1 MKKLTLL
8 FALLCASVMGWADS
22 YCSRVVTTNVN
33 AVEFDVTVTVAKQNS
48 TTLRVT
54 LDSEHITE
62 MAAGGCFQ
70 NWGNGGVWEDQDQAV
85 SNFKEGWT
93 HSDNVWYKDFVFST
107 YPASGTFTIYIL
119 FNNDVSAAPTGFTL
133 SNIDVAADCSGGS
146 STPDPVPAVS
156 PYCNTEIGHFADPSA
171 AAASFI
177 LLSVGS
183 DGAGHT
189 IVNIKQD
196 NAKNSAMFDYILANG
211 KSVGQDVVT
220 GGSDEMAII
229 FNTPTPDGDGNIK
242 FELQWST
249 IDWTGRWL
257 IQNITLPATATC
269 ASADPFPGTNAYCKY
284 TDNEMRAGNAN
295 VALTWST
302 DASGNVVIDI
312 SDGDGATNSAFRNGG
327 FENEGTFANT
337 WKVYS
342 GTNHSVVEDGDIYFN
357 TGVLSNG
364 NKRFTLTKKADLPAD
379 AVVAFFG
386 HAFSWTNDQAPS
398 AYTLNKWFAYDYGHS
413 CPFLAAPTNVAID
426 GTKHITFDGVAN
438 AQTYTAYVY
447 LDGIVKHHQVVSSGD
462 ELTFQPYTT
471 GTYQVQVVAD
481 ASGYPTSDPSEAYDW
496 ALTAPSIVV
505 GNSEYCEYAIG
516 SGNQAAAITWETND
530 DGNIVITLKETLG
543 GGEDATQ
550 FRGANGMA
558 LANFQVG
565 EARTGA
571 GAYFN
576 HTKSGKTITL
586 SLKNS
591 SIKPG
596 LGEKIYYTD
605 KVVEYVTSQNDN
617 AYGNMTFEFTYGAK
631 CSGQKHVTAAVN
643 DNTRGSATV
652 NGLAA
657 VDVDPGTQVTC
668 VATPAEGYEFVNW
681 TVGGVEVATTATY
694 QPTITETTTLT
705 ANFDYIRTAY
715 CHYELLSNESAVQGK
730 KLYMTVGAIGG
741 GDYIIKFEGSAEAP
755 FTGLQDANYVINH
768 VTAKIDVDGQP
779 KTGNDVPFTKAN
791 GRWNFDAAGY
801 GKAWIVFSLED
812 GKTIDDIYVWAN
824 AIYLNTASGVLGYV
838 DNNDRLKLFG
848 MNAEKRHNID
858 WNATCADAEAP
869 VFAKAEA
876 EVLNESSVRLTIQAS
891 DNWEGLLTYT
901 IAREATEPIISNHA
915 SGEEFTQDVT
925 GLTAGTEYTFTVT
938 VSDGVNNTNQNI
950 VVTPVADA
958 VKPVMGVASLESNTW
973 NSAIIN
979 VAATDNKGVTAYY
992 VVELDAEFV
1001 PTEGKI
1007 TVEGLTAATPYTFNI
1022 KAKDAAGNIS
1032 DNQAEVG
1039 FTTDAHELVPTTAA
1053 PVPTWPAEQVKSIY
1067 SDAYALAT
1075 VGTPNY
1081 NAPWWNAPAINLLDI
1096 SGDHFM
1102 DYDLANDGMIGWQFN
1117 QISVASME
1125 KVHIDIYA
1133 SAAGTVKIRP
1143 ITDGDGALNDN
1154 RKTLTL
1160 AAQEWNSFDVDLAE
1174 FGAHDWSKLFQ
1185 FAIEYWN
1192 AGGLTGEHISVDNVY
1207 FYRTTPPPA
1216 DVAAPTDVTV
1226 NSTVAKFTSVTIKAQ
1241 ANDDSGVVHFKVLNG
1256 SDVLVADVEAVSG
1269 AEATIVVNGL
1279 AHSTAYNLS
1288 LIAYDEASH
1297 EAEPVAVAFSTNNAP
1312 AAAPVPTHDA
1322 KYVLSV
1328 YSNAYE
1334 PAVAASFNRSNWGSA
1349 PLALEEDYLLY
1360 SMSANVIVWGN
1371 NDGNAGHGNID
1382 GLSGHTHGTTPGLD
1396 VSDMQYIHF
1405 DVWCDA
1411 DNQLNTVNI
1420 NDQTIAIPT
1429 TRTVAGEWVSFDVAI
1444 SGVALADRQNLR
1456 WLKFHPFNTANC
1468 TAAID
1473 NVYFWS
1479 YGATTNAAQGA
1490 DAGGWATFAAPIKL
1504 AVPAGLTAYKAS
1516 YQKTETEEIL
1526 NLSQIDVIPA
1536 GAGVILKGTAG
1547 EDYLFAP
1554 SDAADPDMS
1563 DNVLVGC
1570 PTRTDVSSVRASKD
1584 IFCMRYSGSYDMTGF
1599 FLYEGQFVPA
1609 GKAYLPLDKI
1619 SGPNSAPRHVRFV
1632 INDTQNATGV
1642 ENTGTKAVEAVKF
1655 LENGQIYI
1663 RRGEAVYNI
1672 QGVRVK

>member
-1 MKKLTLL
+1 M
-8 FALLCASVMGWADS
+8 
-22 YCSRVVTTNVN
+22 
-33 AVEFDVTVTVAKQNS
+33 
-48 TTLRVT
+48 
-54 LDSEHITE
+54 
-62 MAAGGCFQ
+62 
-70 NWGNGGVWEDQDQAV
+70 
-85 SNFKEGWT
+85 
-93 HSDNVWYKDFVFST
+93 
-107 YPASGTFTIYIL
+107 
-119 FNNDVSAAPTGFTL
+119 
-133 SNIDVAADCSGGS
+133 
-146 STPDPVPAVS
+146 
-156 PYCNTEIGHFADPSA
+156 
-171 AAASFI
+171 
-177 LLSVGS
+177 
-183 DGAGHT
+183 
-189 IVNIKQD
+189 
-196 NAKNSAMFDYILANG
+196 
-211 KSVGQDVVT
+211 
-220 GGSDEMAII
+220 
-229 FNTPTPDGDGNIK
+229 
-242 FELQWST
+242 
-249 IDWTGRWL
+249 
-257 IQNITLPATATC
+257 
-269 ASADPFPGTNAYCKY
+269 
-284 TDNEMRAGNAN
+284 
-295 VALTWST
+295 
-302 DASGNVVIDI
+302 
-312 SDGDGATNSAFRNGG
+312 
-327 FENEGTFANT
+327 
-337 WKVYS
+337 
-342 GTNHSVVEDGDIYFN
+342 
-357 TGVLSNG
+357 
-364 NKRFTLTKKADLPAD
+364 
-379 AVVAFFG
+379 
-386 HAFSWTNDQAPS
+386 
-398 AYTLNKWFAYDYGHS
+398 
-413 CPFLAAPTNVAID
+413 
-426 GTKHITFDGVAN
+426 
-438 AQTYTAYVY
+438 
-447 LDGIVKHHQVVSSGD
+447 
-462 ELTFQPYTT
+462 
-471 GTYQVQVVAD
+471 
-481 ASGYPTSDPSEAYDW
+481 
-496 ALTAPSIVV
+496 
-505 GNSEYCEYAIG
+505 
-516 SGNQAAAITWETND
+516 
-530 DGNIVITLKETLG
+530 
-543 GGEDATQ
+543 
-550 FRGANGMA
+550 
-558 LANFQVG
+558 
-565 EARTGA
+565 
-571 GAYFN
+571 
-576 HTKSGKTITL
+576 
-586 SLKNS
+586 
-591 SIKPG
+591 
-596 LGEKIYYTD
+596 
-605 KVVEYVTSQNDN
+605 
-617 AYGNMTFEFTYGAK
+617 
-631 CSGQKHVTAAVN
+631 
-643 DNTRGSATV
+643 
-652 NGLAA
+652 
-657 VDVDPGTQVTC
+657 
-668 VATPAEGYEFVNW
+668 NW

-858 WNATCADAEAP
+858 WTATCADEIDP
-869 VFAKAEA
+869 VLVKAEG
-876 EVLNESSVRLTIQAS
+876 EVLNETSVRLKVQAT
-891 DNWEGLLTYT
+891 DNWEGILTYT
-901 IAREATEPIISNHA
+901 ILRAGAEDIVLHGA
-915 SGEEFTQDVT
+915 SGEELTQDVT
-925 GLTAGTEYTFTVT
+925 GLTTGTEYTFTVL
-938 VSDGVNNTNQNI
+938 VQDAAGNND
-950 VVTPVADA
+950 VTPIVITPIADA

-1102 DYDLANDGMIGWQFN
+1102 DYDLANDGMIGWQYN

-1256 SDVLVADVEAVSG
+1256 SEVLVADVEAVSG
-1269 AEATIVVNGL
+1269 AETTIVVNGL

-1405 DVWCDA
+1405 DIWCDA

-1444 SGVALADRQNLR
+1444 SGVALADRQNVR
-1456 WLKFHPFNTANC
+1456 WLKFHPFNAANC
-1468 TAAID
+1468 NAAID

-1479 YGATTNAAQGA
+1479 YGATTNAAQGT

-1516 YQKTETEEIL
+1516 YENTGTEEIL
-1526 NLSQIDVIPA
+1526 NLDPISVIPA
-1536 GAGVILKGTAG
+1536 NEGVILKGTAG
-1547 EDYLFAP
+1547 KNYIFAP

-1563 DNVLVGC
+1563 GNVLVGC

-1599 FLYEGQFVPA
+1599 FLYEGQYVPA

-1619 SGPNSAPRHVRFV
+1619 SGPNNAPRHVRFV

-1642 ENTGTKAVEAVKF
+1642 ENNGTQAVEAVKF
-1655 LENGQIYI
+1655 IENGQLFI
-1663 RRGEAVYNI
+1663 RRGEAVYNV

>member
-1 MKKLTLL
+1 MTCCPTNTPNEYMILFEGTNSHPLKTKNAQSVGFNNINGIIGGSTINFTFSAEGNGYAYATFTSESTPGAPYVAYIVFGTDNGELVLNEFPHDMDWAACDASIPSTTPTSTTQYCRFATGHSGNPEHGDVNGRILLTLRKL
-8 FALLCASVMGWADS
+8 SDTSVK
-22 YCSRVVTTNVN
+22 VK
-33 AVEFDVTVTVAKQNS
+33 VEPNNNGNDYFDVMKVELNGASQ
-48 TTLRVT
+48 
-54 LDSEHITE
+54 E
-62 MAAGGCFQ
+62 MGAAGGSALSDMEFTFNGLSSMNFTVNVLWHNH
-70 NWGNGGVWEDQDQAV
+70 NWADVNGRWSTGNISV
-85 SNFKEGWT
+85 
-93 HSDNVWYKDFVFST
+93 
-107 YPASGTFTIYIL
+107 
-119 FNNDVSAAPTGFTL
+119 
-133 SNIDVAADCSGGS
+133 
-146 STPDPVPAVS
+146 
-156 PYCNTEIGHFADPSA
+156 TEAE
-171 AAASFI
+171 
-177 LLSVGS
+177 LCMEETVLTVGS
-183 DGAGHT
+183 EYCCYYGDET
-189 IVNIKQD
+189 
-196 NAKNSAMFDYILANG
+196 
-211 KSVGQDVVT
+211 KS
-220 GGSDEMAII
+220 GSHYAALSWE
-229 FNTPTPDGDGNIK
+229 
-242 FELQWST
+242 
-249 IDWTGRWL
+249 
-257 IQNITLPATATC
+257 
-269 ASADPFPGTNAYCKY
+269 TN
-284 TDNEMRAGNAN
+284 
-295 VALTWST
+295 
-302 DASGNVVIDI
+302 
-312 SDGDGATNSAFRNGG
+312 
-327 FENEGTFANT
+327 
-337 WKVYS
+337 
-342 GTNHSVVEDGDIYFN
+342 EDGDVVITIGEGPGEHN
-357 TGVLSNG
+357 TAFRGNGLGNNLDGFHVLSG
-364 NKRFTLTKKADLPAD
+364 EGFATDEAASTYFTRVYGGAGSKTYTLQKKGGVTLPSPAKIRFYGKPFEWLCDE
-379 AVVAFFG
+379 
-386 HAFSWTNDQAPS
+386 NNN
-398 AYTLNKWFAYDYGHS
+398 AYTENKTFVYTYGTI
-413 CPFLAAPTNVAID
+413 CNQLDAPTNVAVSAD
-426 GTKHITFDGVAN
+426 SVITFDAVVGA
-438 AQTYTAYVY
+438 TKYTAYVY
-447 LDGIVKHHQVVSSGD
+447 LNDVEKYKQEVASGD
-462 ELTFQPYTT
+462 VLHFWPYAD
-471 GTYQVQVVAD
+471 GDYHVNVVAW
-481 ASGYPTSDPSEAYDW
+481 GTGKTESEHSTDYVW
-496 ALTAPSIVV
+496 SLEERTVV
-505 GNSEYCEYAIG
+505 LGNSEYCAHVVLGDDTETKKRTAYF
-516 SGNQAAAITWETND
+516 TWETDNS
-530 DGNIVITLKETLG
+530 GNIVITIAEALG
-543 GGEDATQ
+543 GAASATY
-550 FRGANGMA
+550 FRGTAMN
-558 LANFQVG
+558 LSNFTVGSSHTAASTYFTHPGNIQGQQVL
-565 EARTGA
+565 
-571 GAYFN
+571 
-576 HTKSGKTITL
+576 TL
-586 SLKNS
+586 TLTDPSNA
-591 SIKPG
+591 PA
-596 LGEKIYYTD
+596 LGEKIYYHGT
-605 KVVEYVTSQNDN
+605 VEYATSDQTD
-617 AYGNMTFEFTYGAK
+617 AWPTLDFEWTYGTV
-631 CSGQKHVTAAVN
+631 CSGNAV
-643 DNTRGSATV
+643 SATPNNNEMGTAV
-652 NGLAA
+652 VQKAG
-657 VDVDPGTQVTC
+657 VDVTNVEDGDEVSFIAT
-668 VATPAEGYEFVNW
+668 VADAEQYRFVNW
-681 TVGGVEVATTATY
+681 TKGGVEVSTNTTYVT
-694 QPTITETTTLT
+694 TITENTSLI

-901 IAREATEPIISNHA
+901 IAREAAEPIISNHA

-1102 DYDLANDGMIGWQFN
+1102 DYDLANDGMIGWQYN

-1216 DVAAPTDVTV
+1216 DMAAPTDVTV

-1241 ANDDSGVVHFKVLNG
+1241 ANDDSGIVHFKVLNG

-1269 AEATIVVNGL
+1269 AETTIVVNGL

-1297 EAEPVAVAFSTNNAP
+1297 EAEPVAVVFTTSTAP
-1312 AAAPVPTHDA
+1312 AAAPAPTHDA

-1420 NDQTIAIPT
+1420 NDQAIAIPT
-1429 TRTVAGEWVSFDVAI
+1429 TRTIAGQWVSFDVAI
-1444 SGVALADRQNLR
+1444 SSVPLADRQNVR
-1456 WLKFHPFNTANC
+1456 WLKFHPFNAANC
-1468 TAAID
+1468 NAAID

-1479 YGATTNAAQGA
+1479 YGATTNAAQGT

-1516 YQKTETEEIL
+1516 YENTGTEEIL
-1526 NLSQIDVIPA
+1526 NLDPISVIPA
-1536 GAGVILKGTAG
+1536 NEGVILKGTAG
-1547 EDYLFAP
+1547 ENYIFAP

-1563 DNVLVGC
+1563 GNVLVGC

-1619 SGPNSAPRHVRFV
+1619 SGPNNAPRHVRFV

-1663 RRGEAVYNI
+1663 RRGEAVYNV